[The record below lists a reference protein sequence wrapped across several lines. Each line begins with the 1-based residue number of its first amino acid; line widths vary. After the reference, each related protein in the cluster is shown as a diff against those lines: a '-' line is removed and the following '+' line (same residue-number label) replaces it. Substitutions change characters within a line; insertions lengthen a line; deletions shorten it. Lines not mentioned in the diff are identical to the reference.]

1 MDKDDVLNNGQD
13 LKAQNAGPLKCFE
26 NHYQENGRYSTP
38 PRHPFLRRPAPF
50 FDRGTLKFGAADAD
64 IRGDSNVIT
73 IGSLCRRII
82 TTMVEL
88 GGDEGKSFT
97 FDGNEHYASMDIEE
111 KKERTVLANIGEWL
125 SLADSVAPK
134 ALYPRFFLG
143 RGNKEVGPLLKKTE
157 SRQYRVGP
165 ADCLRKQ

>member
-1 MDKDDVLNNGQD
+1 
-13 LKAQNAGPLKCFE
+13 
-26 NHYQENGRYSTP
+26 RYSTP

-50 FDRGTLKFGAADAD
+50 FDRGTQKFGAADAD
-64 IRGDSNVIT
+64 IRGDSSVIT
-73 IGSLCRRII
+73 IGSPCRRII

-88 GGDEGKSFT
+88 GGDDMRVKVSLSTGMGIVLRNN
-97 FDGNEHYASMDIEE
+97 DAPNEQEYFQRR
-111 KKERTVLANIGEWL
+111 KERKNCTGQHRRRML

-134 ALYPRFFLG
+134 VLYPRFFLG

-157 SRQYRVGP
+157 SRQYRAGP